1 MLISRIDRFQGRIF
15 ALGNFPLNKKE
26 NKLSRPF
33 AATFS
38 TSLIF
43 VIVNETLR
51 AFRGTIPAPLKRRER
66 ARRRVL
72 PLPLLLLPCAR
83 RKIFTWSINE
93 SFEISKSYFLRISKE
108 AFERT
113 YWEGENISWWTI
125 DYRWINRYR
134 ESIVKRDRKKKKK
147 RTIYMDQSEGRSNN

>member
-1 MLISRIDRFQGRIF
+1 MTLSDFHPRLLLYSFFFFFKLDSKRQRNVLISRIDRFQGRIF

-51 AFRGTIPAPLKRRER
+51 AFRRTIPAPLKRRER

-72 PLPLLLLPCAR
+72 PPPLLLPPCAR

-108 AFERT
+108 EHIGRERT
-113 YWEGENISWWTI
+113 Y
-125 DYRWINRYR
+125 
-134 ESIVKRDRKKKKK
+134 RDER
-147 RTIYMDQSEGRSNN
+147 

>member
-93 SFEISKSYFLRISKE
+93 SFEISKSYFLWISKE

-134 ESIVKRDRKKKKK
+134 ESIVKQDRKKKKK